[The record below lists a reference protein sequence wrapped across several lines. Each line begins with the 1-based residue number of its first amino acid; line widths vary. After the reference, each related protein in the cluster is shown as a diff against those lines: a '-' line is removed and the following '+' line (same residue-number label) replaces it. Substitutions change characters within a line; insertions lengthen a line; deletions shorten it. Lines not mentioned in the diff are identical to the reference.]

1 MFAIFKKELR
11 SYFLNAIGYVYVG
24 VFLAVSA
31 LLCCYTTLGMQSYD
45 TAEYFTYIIFSFIVL
60 IPLLTMKLFSEEKK
74 LRTEQL
80 LMTAPVSIWGMVLG
94 KFFAAFTLFVS
105 SVIVSCINFFPLYT
119 YANAEGLN
127 DAYASAVGPVGI
139 SIFCCTIGII
149 CIGMAFIAIG
159 VFVSALTENQLTAAV
174 GTIGILVLQ
183 LGISLLNSLLGEYWA
198 RFIVASLSV
207 FSRFS
212 AFTQGIFDYSAAIY
226 YLSFTAIFLFL
237 TVAVFH
243 RRRYE

>member
-1 MFAIFKKELR
+1 MIAIYKREMR
-11 SYFLNAIGYVYVG
+11 AYFTTPIGYI
-24 VFLAVSA
+24 FLAFFLATAA
-31 LLCCYTTLGMQSYD
+31 LVFSLTTLYAMTTDVTGYFQVLLYGM
-45 TAEYFTYIIFSFIVL
+45 IVL
-60 IPLLTMKLFSEEKK
+60 LPLLTMKLFSEERKQK
-74 LRTEQL
+74 TEQL
-80 LMTAPVSIWGMVLG
+80 LLTAPVSLFSMVFA
-94 KFFAAFTLFVS
+94 KFLAAFTVYAGALTVTLL
-105 SVIVSCINFFPLYT
+105 FFPILEIYGSVKLGMLFGN
-119 YANAEGLN
+119 YLALLLA
-127 DAYASAVGPVGI
+127 
-139 SIFCCTIGII
+139 
-149 CIGMAFIAIG
+149 GMAFIAIG
-159 VFVSALTENQLTAAV
+159 VFISALTENQLTAAV
-174 GTIGILVLQ
+174 GTIGILILQ

>member
-1 MFAIFKKELR
+1 MVFAK
-11 SYFLNAIGYVYVG
+11 FL
-24 VFLAVSA
+24 
-31 LLCCYTTLGMQSYD
+31 
-45 TAEYFTYIIFSFIVL
+45 
-60 IPLLTMKLFSEEKK
+60 
-74 LRTEQL
+74 
-80 LMTAPVSIWGMVLG
+80 
-94 KFFAAFTLFVS
+94 AAFTVYAGALTVTLL
-105 SVIVSCINFFPLYT
+105 FFPILEIYGSVKLGMLFGN
-119 YANAEGLN
+119 YLALLLA
-127 DAYASAVGPVGI
+127 
-139 SIFCCTIGII
+139 
-149 CIGMAFIAIG
+149 GMAFIAIG

-174 GTIGILVLQ
+174 GTIGILILQ

>member
-1 MFAIFKKELR
+1 MIAIYKREMR
-11 SYFLNAIGYVYVG
+11 AYFTTPIGYI
-24 VFLAVSA
+24 FLAFFLATAA
-31 LLCCYTTLGMQSYD
+31 LVFSLTTLYAMTTDVTGYFQVLLYGM
-45 TAEYFTYIIFSFIVL
+45 IVL
-60 IPLLTMKLFSEEKK
+60 LPLLTMKLFSEERKQK
-74 LRTEQL
+74 TEQL
-80 LMTAPVSIWGMVLG
+80 LLTAPVSLFGMVFA
-94 KFFAAFTLFVS
+94 KFLAALTVYAGALTVTLL
-105 SVIVSCINFFPLYT
+105 FFPILEIYGSVKLGMLFGN
-119 YANAEGLN
+119 YLALLLA
-127 DAYASAVGPVGI
+127 
-139 SIFCCTIGII
+139 
-149 CIGMAFIAIG
+149 GMAFIAIG

>member
-1 MFAIFKKELR
+1 MIAIYKREMR
-11 SYFLNAIGYVYVG
+11 AYFTTPIGYI
-24 VFLAVSA
+24 FLAFFLATAA
-31 LLCCYTTLGMQSYD
+31 LVFSLTTLYAMTTDVTGYFQVLLYGM
-45 TAEYFTYIIFSFIVL
+45 IVL
-60 IPLLTMKLFSEEKK
+60 LPLLTMKLFSEERKQK
-74 LRTEQL
+74 TEQL
-80 LMTAPVSIWGMVLG
+80 LLTAPVSLFSMVFA
-94 KFFAAFTLFVS
+94 KFLAALTVYAGALTVTLL
-105 SVIVSCINFFPLYT
+105 FFPILEIYGSVKLGMLFGN
-119 YANAEGLN
+119 YLALLLA
-127 DAYASAVGPVGI
+127 
-139 SIFCCTIGII
+139 
-149 CIGMAFIAIG
+149 GMAFIAIG

>member
-1 MFAIFKKELR
+1 MIAIYKREMR
-11 SYFLNAIGYVYVG
+11 AYFTTPIGYI
-24 VFLAVSA
+24 FLAFFLATAA
-31 LLCCYTTLGMQSYD
+31 LVFSLTTLYAMTTDVTGYFQVLLYGM
-45 TAEYFTYIIFSFIVL
+45 IVL
-60 IPLLTMKLFSEEKK
+60 LPLLTMKLFSEERKQK
-74 LRTEQL
+74 TEQL
-80 LMTAPVSIWGMVLG
+80 LLTAPVSLFSMVFA
-94 KFFAAFTLFVS
+94 KFLAALTVYAGALTATLL
-105 SVIVSCINFFPLYT
+105 FFPILEIYGSVKLGMLFGN
-119 YANAEGLN
+119 YLALLLA
-127 DAYASAVGPVGI
+127 
-139 SIFCCTIGII
+139 
-149 CIGMAFIAIG
+149 GMAFIAIG

>member
-1 MFAIFKKELR
+1 MIAIYKREMR
-11 SYFLNAIGYVYVG
+11 AYFTTPIGYI
-24 VFLAVSA
+24 FLAFFLATAA
-31 LLCCYTTLGMQSYD
+31 LVFSLTTLYAMTTDVTGYFQVLLYGM
-45 TAEYFTYIIFSFIVL
+45 IVL
-60 IPLLTMKLFSEEKK
+60 LPLLTMKLFSEERKQK
-74 LRTEQL
+74 TEQL
-80 LMTAPVSIWGMVLG
+80 LLTAPVSLWSMVLA
-94 KFFAAFTLFVS
+94 KFLAALTVYAGALTVTLL
-105 SVIVSCINFFPLYT
+105 FFPILEIYG
-119 YANAEGLN
+119 NVK
-127 DAYASAVGPVGI
+127 VGMLFGNYLALLLA
-139 SIFCCTIGII
+139 
-149 CIGMAFIAIG
+149 GMAFIATG

-174 GTIGILVLQ
+174 GTIGILVVQ

-212 AFTQGIFDYSAAIY
+212 AFSQGIFDYSAAIY